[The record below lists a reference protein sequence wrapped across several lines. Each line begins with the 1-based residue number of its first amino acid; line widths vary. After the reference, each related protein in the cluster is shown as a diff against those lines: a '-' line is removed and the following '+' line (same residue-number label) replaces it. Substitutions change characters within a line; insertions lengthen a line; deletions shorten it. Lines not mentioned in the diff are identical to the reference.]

1 MKVLASS
8 IEKNNPEF
16 RPENVLNDEPTSRWS
31 SVPYQDPQWIY
42 IDAEKTV
49 EFNVVTIIW
58 ETAFG
63 EKYEIQI
70 SDDAKEWKTIYKEDK
85 GAGGTD
91 KIYVGKQK
99 ARYVRMFGIKHGASW
114 GFSIFRFKFE
124 LLDDGA
130 APARPDEPSAVSGDE
145 VVFLDWDKTNSEDDF
160 HGYNVYKSENENGPY
175 KKINNIVL
183 TNTQFKDSEVANA
196 KDYYYQLKAVDYP
209 QNESEPSKA
218 VKVTPEAESS
228 ISEEKKH
235 LFDIPECAWS
245 RYLGDIP
252 YDCYSSSP
260 DRGIALGGFGAGS
273 FMYSLS
279 GAFGPWALKV
289 AGYFEDWLDGG
300 AFHLWEKSQ
309 GDTKVKCLSSS
320 KKLKKSWD
328 KLKPGEGR
336 YFALQ
341 PVGWTSYNSFKANVE
356 SEFFSPIIAHN
367 YKETSYP
374 VALWQWKFFNP
385 TDEEIELSLMFSWSQ
400 PPFEYQKREGFNN
413 QFKEKDNIKG
423 VVLKANSPKN
433 TPETENTEWAL
444 AAKCGAGIDFSYVDS
459 WDNKADGGDLWDD
472 FKEDGRLSNKKLD
485 ESNSGAAICLSI
497 KLQPKEE
504 KSVPLALSWDYPLCE
519 FSAHPKEGT
528 KWYKKYTEFFSK
540 EGNMSFEIAKESLER
555 QDSLRQEVSNWMN
568 PVINDE
574 KYPTWLKTTA
584 FNELYYSQFG
594 GCFYEGGLK
603 EGHDGKYLNKR
614 PDSSRHFI
622 LECMMYRYC
631 STFDVRH
638 YSSIVYAKLWPEIEK
653 ETLLSWTDAVLN
665 DDPEHQVP
673 HDCGGPWGDPYFAWD
688 DYGTNQK
695 HWKDLHSKFIQ
706 QIWRYYYL
714 YKDEEFLKYAWEAC
728 KATYGYMKKT
738 DTDGD
743 GLPNNSGSDNTYD
756 AWGLWGT
763 SLLCGGL
770 WVGALEAMKEIATI
784 LKDPIIDEVKELL
797 LKARENLD
805 KKLWHEK
812 GGYYKIDTESKH
824 PTAIM
829 ADGLNGQRYC
839 ECYGLA
845 DILPKEK
852 LVSHLKQV
860 YERNVVPLKDFN
872 GDGVGDCGAINGIK
886 EDGGYIGSLEQA
898 EEIWTG
904 SSYYLSAS
912 MYHAGLKEEALK
924 TAYGVYYITYL
935 EESTAYWF
943 NTPEAWRDGGIHPRP
958 THPEQYQRPR
968 AVWELVF
975 EINDPYKK

>member
-1 MKVLASS
+1 MKVFASS
-8 IEKNNPEF
+8 IEKNNSEF
-16 RPENVLNDEPTSRWS
+16 RAENVLNDDPFLRGS

-42 IDAEKTV
+42 IDAEDVV
-49 EFNVVTIIW
+49 EFNVVTIAW

-70 SDDAKEWKTIYKEDK
+70 SDDAKEWKTIFKEDK
-85 GAGGTD
+85 GSGGTD
-91 KIYVGKQK
+91 VIYVGKQK
-99 ARYVRMFGIKHGASW
+99 ARYVRMYGIKHGASW
-114 GFSIFRFKFE
+114 GFSIIRFKFK
-124 LLDDGA
+124 LLDDEV
-130 APARPDEPSAVSGDE
+130 APAVPEEPCAVSGDK
-145 VVFLDWDKTNSEDDF
+145 VIFLDWERTNTEIDF
-160 HGYNVYKSENENGPY
+160 HGYNVYKAENEKGPFE
-175 KKINNIVL
+175 KINHVVL
-183 TNTQFKDSEVANA
+183 TRTQFKDAEVENN
-196 KDYYYQLKAVDYP
+196 KNYYYQIKAVDYP
-209 QNESEPSKA
+209 QNESKPSA
-218 VKVTPEAESS
+218 AIEVTPKSDS
-228 ISEEKKH
+228 LISQKKKQ
-235 LFDIPECAWS
+235 LFNIPDCAWQ
-245 RYLGDIP
+245 RYLGDVP
-252 YDCYSSSP
+252 YDCYSSSA

-279 GAFGPWALKV
+279 GSFGPWALKI
-289 AGYFEDWLDGG
+289 AGYFEEWLEGG
-300 AFHLWEKSQ
+300 AFHLYEKSSK
-309 GDTKVKCLSSS
+309 GEKVKCLSTN
-320 KKLKKSWD
+320 KGLKKAWD
-328 KLKPGEGR
+328 KLKPGEGK

-341 PVGWTSYNSFKANVE
+341 PVGWTAYNGFESNVE
-356 SEFFSPIIAHN
+356 SEFFSPIIANN

-385 TDEEIELSLMFSWSQ
+385 TNEEIELSLMFSWSQ
-400 PPFEYQKREGFNN
+400 PPFEYQTRTGYKNEY
-413 QFKEKDNIKG
+413 KENGKIKG
-423 VVLKANSPKN
+423 VVLKANSPQN
-433 TPETENTEWAL
+433 TPETENTEWCL
-444 AAKCGAGIDFSYVDS
+444 AADCQEGINLTYVQS
-459 WDNKADGGDLWDD
+459 WDNNSDGQDLWDD
-472 FKEDGRLSNKKLD
+472 FKNDGQLSNKKLD
-485 ESNSGAAICLSI
+485 NSYSGTAICLNV
-497 KLQPKEE
+497 KLKPNEE
-504 KSVPLALSWDYPLCE
+504 KSVPLALSWDYPVCE
-519 FSAHPKEGT
+519 FSAHPGEGT

-540 EGNMSFEIAKESLER
+540 DGNKSFEIAQESLLGRESFR
-555 QDSLRQEVSNWMN
+555 NQVNDWMS
-568 PVINDE
+568 PVVNDE
-574 KYPTWLKTTA
+574 NYPLWLKTAA

-594 GCFYEGGLK
+594 GCFYEADIK
-603 EGHDGKYLNKR
+603 EGHEGKYLNKR
-614 PDSSRHFI
+614 PASSRYFI

-631 STFDVRH
+631 NTFDVRH
-638 YSSIVYAKLWPEIEK
+638 YSSIIYAKLWPEIEK
-653 ETLLSWTDAVLN
+653 EILLSWSDAVLN
-665 DDPEHQVP
+665 DDAEHQVP
-673 HDCGGPWGDPYFAWD
+673 HDCGGPWGDPYFVWD

-714 YKDEEFLKYAWEAC
+714 YKDKEFLKYAWDAC

-770 WVGALEAMKEIATI
+770 WVGALEAMEQMATI
-784 LKDPIIDEVKELL
+784 LNDSLLDEVKELL
-797 LKARENLD
+797 KKARKSLD
-805 KKLWHEK
+805 EKLWHEK
-812 GGYYKIDTESKH
+812 GGYYKIDTDSKF

-839 ECYGLA
+839 ECYGLE

-860 YERNVVPLKDFN
+860 FERNVVPLKDFN
-872 GDGVGDCGAINGIK
+872 GDGIGDCGAINGIR
-886 EDGGYIGSLEQA
+886 EDGGYIGSQEQA

-924 TAYGVYYITYL
+924 TAYGVYYITY
-935 EESTAYWF
+935 EEETTAYWF